1 MGVVPEAIYGKS
13 VFMAAE
19 WMVTHCYGAVEP
31 SGGSDQCALL
41 SPADIGCFCLPTLTR
56 ADPHHMG
63 DLGVQRLIYVAIPQ
77 EVYYGRGER
86 PAAAIDWG
94 KKGKGGVLGG
104 GRSPIFSSYSH
115 K

>member
-1 MGVVPEAIYGKS
+1 
-13 VFMAAE
+13 
-19 WMVTHCYGAVEP
+19 
-31 SGGSDQCALL
+31 
-41 SPADIGCFCLPTLTR
+41 
-56 ADPHHMG
+56 MG

-104 GRSPIFSSYSH
+104 GKIPNLF
-115 K
+115 KL